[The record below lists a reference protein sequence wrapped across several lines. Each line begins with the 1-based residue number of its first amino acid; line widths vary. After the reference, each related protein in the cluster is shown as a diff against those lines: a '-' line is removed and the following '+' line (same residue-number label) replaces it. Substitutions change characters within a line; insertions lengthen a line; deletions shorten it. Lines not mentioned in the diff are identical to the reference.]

1 MFAPPQ
7 QCSTLLE
14 IVRHPDGDVPVR
26 LIRAAYLA
34 SRSEAV
40 MLALNCVT
48 RAEVDRALDP
58 VVAHIGI
65 DVRGVVYADLA
76 DDGFVLRAAA
86 RAQRVFAASDA
97 FRAKLRSRGIAYR
110 DSADLERDADD
121 PSGHEPKIADR

>member
-1 MFAPPQ
+1 
-7 QCSTLLE
+7 
-14 IVRHPDGDVPVR
+14 
-26 LIRAAYLA
+26 
-34 SRSEAV
+34 